1 MKSGSQFVG
10 WLSYFND
17 DSKKKGILAMEKIT
31 KEQIDEVMM
40 NMETRVCD
48 NIGRYFHENI
58 ENVKNSNKEENISD
72 MDIAY
77 IAALNTM
84 FQMSVDTI
92 KLCLYELLCE
102 E

>member
-1 MKSGSQFVG
+1 MKN
-10 WLSYFND
+10 LT
-17 DSKKKGILAMEKIT
+17 KG
-31 KEQIDEVMM
+31 QIDETML

-58 ENVKNSNKEENISD
+58 EVVKNSNNEENISD
-72 MDIAY
+72 MNIAY
-77 IAALNTM
+77 IAALNTI

>member
-1 MKSGSQFVG
+1 MK
-10 WLSYFND
+10 
-17 DSKKKGILAMEKIT
+17 EIT
-31 KEQIDEVMM
+31 KEQIDETML

-72 MDIAY
+72 MNIAY
-77 IAALNTM
+77 IAALNTI

-102 E
+102 EQA